1 MFPNQL
7 TKLAPTQNILP
18 ELLKNYNEQKK
29 AMTLEIQV
37 LTWDRDK
44 CFRGT
49 SENLVSLIYTIFVL
63 IGYNEFTLPVVQSS
77 IL

>member
-1 MFPNQL
+1 MN
-7 TKLAPTQNILP
+7 K
-18 ELLKNYNEQKK
+18 KK

-37 LTWDRDK
+37 LAWDRDK

-63 IGYNEFTLPVVQSS
+63 IDYNEFTLPVVQSS